1 MLLTLAWVSS
11 NQRKHGDPERG
22 TLFHLTDSIYK
33 DLGLGSRASARSASI
48 MNDSTTNRGL
58 ATSPFYLSIAS
69 SLRRT

>member
-11 NQRKHGDPERG
+11 NQRKRGDPERG
-22 TLFHLTDSIYK
+22 TLFHLTDSIQ

-48 MNDSTTNRGL
+48 MNDSTNNRGL
-58 ATSPFYLSIAS
+58 IASPFYLSIAS